1 MNCDKLVIN
10 LIEAEVNLTD
20 NILEAIWLLGD
31 GTMINGDFDCG
42 SRGTDHR
49 VIESGIADFNR
60 YDGQTF
66 WEHVHEAYGAI
77 RLVPEAMLAL
87 VKENQH
93 ISAEHRT
100 LVEVNGYRFEVY

>member
-1 MNCDKLVIN
+1 MSMVDKLA
-10 LIEAEVNLTD
+10 EAEVNTTT

-31 GTMINGDFDCG
+31 GTMISGDFDCG

-49 VIESGIADFNR
+49 VIESVVEDFDR
-60 YDGQTF
+60 YDGQAF
-66 WEHVHEAYGAI
+66 WDHVHEAYGAV

-93 ISAEHRT
+93 IGAEHEA
-100 LVEVNGYRFEVY
+100 LVENAGYTWEVY